1 MYGVFMR
8 AVVQRVSSASVEVAG
23 EIVGKI
29 DEGFLVLLGVE
40 KGDTEKDA
48 EYLAEKIAFLRVFKD
63 ENDKMNLSLKETP
76 DKACLVVSQFTL
88 LGDCRKGRRPSF
100 DSAGEPK
107 EANRL
112 YEYFMEQLNKID
124 IKTASGVFQASMK
137 VSLCNEG
144 PVTLL
149 LSSRKTF

>member
-1 MYGVFMR
+1 MR

-40 KGDTEKDA
+40 KGDIEKDA

-63 ENDKMNLSLKETP
+63 ENDKMNLSLKDSP
-76 DKACLVVSQFTL
+76 DRACLVVSQFTL

-100 DSAGEPK
+100 DSAGAPD

-112 YEYFMEQLNKID
+112 YKYFIEQLNKMD
-124 IKTASGVFQASMK
+124 IKTASGVFQAEMK